1 MLSHSKPWITWQHH
15 WRAESNVKHNLCLI
29 EWQCGSPSFT
39 PFQNCPFWEKYIS
52 NIFNHYYANLLS
64 WIHTTNIC
72 GWIKLI
78 HISLSNNAIR
88 PPCDRIISKVGDVDA
103 NVLDLDVDGW
113 CWCKYGWKY
122 GYCGVDT
129 YRCGWIKLMQM
140 SLSDSAESLPCGGII
155 KMPTADTHGLPW
167 TPRENCC
174 EFAAAPM
181 CIVVLNS
188 VMWPTKTSQRPLTLG
203 QAENG
208 NR

>member
-1 MLSHSKPWITWQHH
+1 MSNTICVSLSDSADCPPCGRIITNMKD
-15 WRAESNVKHNLCLI
+15 AL
-29 EWQCGSPSFT
+29 T
-39 PFQNCPFWEKYIS
+39 M
-52 NIFNHYYANLLS
+52 

-78 HISLSNNAIR
+78 HISLSDNAIR

-103 NVLDLDVDGW
+103 NVLDVDVDGW

-129 YRCGWIKLMQM
+129 YICGWIKLMQM
-140 SLSDSAESLPCGGII
+140 SLSDSLESLPCGGII

-188 VMWPTKTSQRPLTLG
+188 LVRPSKTSQRPLTLR

-208 NR
+208 TRYQSNRKMNCLRKVHTWNWFEDQMT